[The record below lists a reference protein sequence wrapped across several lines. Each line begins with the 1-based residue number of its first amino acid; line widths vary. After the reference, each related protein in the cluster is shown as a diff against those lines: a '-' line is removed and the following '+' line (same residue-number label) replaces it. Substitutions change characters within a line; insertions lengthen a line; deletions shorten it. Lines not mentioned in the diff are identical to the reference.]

1 MRKIGLTPAEYQAV
15 HLVVASGG
23 DWKHAAQLMN
33 YSEGSVSNLYQSA
46 CRRLGISP
54 RALRERCLSGK
65 LLLNEEM
72 AGRLTVRAAM
82 LQEQLKAQACA
93 SACKPKGRR

>member
-15 HLVVASGG
+15 HLVVAAGG
-23 DWKHAAQLMN
+23 DWQHAAQLMN
-33 YSEGSVSNLYQSA
+33 YSVGSVSNLYQSA

-54 RALRERCLSGK
+54 RALRERCVSGR
-65 LLLNEEM
+65 LLLNEEQ

-82 LQEQLKAQACA
+82 IDQALKAQRCA